1 MSLLSSDK
9 GGGSDFE
16 PVPTGTHV
24 ARCVT
29 VVDLG
34 FQDTPWGAK
43 EKVYIGFEVP
53 SVRVKWTKD
62 DVEHEGAAIIG
73 SQYTNS
79 IHPDSNLGKNLISWR
94 GKAFTEDEKAGFD
107 LFNILDVPC
116 MISVIHNTKGD
127 KTYANISTIMGTPKE
142 IDIPIRETD
151 LLAYS
156 PQDAAK
162 AGNFDKMPEW
172 LQKKCTEGHRTKD
185 NPPPTETD
193 NWFALPDGTKVNED
207 DPRHPD
213 FIPF

>member
-1 MSLLSSDK
+1 MALLSSDK

-16 PVPTGTHV
+16 PCPTGTHV
-24 ARCVT
+24 ARCVS

-79 IHPDSNLGKNLISWR
+79 IHPDSNLGQHLISWR
-94 GKAFTEDEKAGFD
+94 GKQFTEDEKAGFD

-127 KTYANISTIMGTPKE
+127 KTYANISAIMGAPKGVAV
-142 IDIPIRETD
+142 PARETD
-151 LLAYS
+151 LLAYT
-156 PQDAAK
+156 PQDPSK
-162 AGNFDKMPEW
+162 AGNFDKLPEW
-172 LQKKCTEGHRTKD
+172 LQKKCSGGQRMT
-185 NPPPTETD
+185 NSPAPPT
-193 NWFALPDGTKVNED
+193 DGFD
-207 DPRHPD
+207 DD
-213 FIPF
+213 IPF

>member
-1 MSLLSSDK
+1 MSLMSSDK
-9 GGGSDFE
+9 GGSSTFE
-16 PVPTGTHV
+16 PVPTGAHV

-34 FQDTPWGAK
+34 FQHTAWGNK
-43 EKVYIGFEVP
+43 EMVYIGFEVP

-62 DVEHEGAAIIG
+62 DVDHEGAAIIG
-73 SQYTNS
+73 NRYTNS

-127 KTYANISTIMGTPKE
+127 KTYANISAIMGAPVGTN
-142 IDIPIRETD
+142 IPARETD
-151 LLAYS
+151 ILAYT

-172 LQKKCTEGHRTKD
+172 LQKICSEGHRMQAPD
-185 NPPPTETD
+185 PGISD
-193 NWFALPDGTKVNED
+193 WFELPDGTKVNSD
-207 DPRHPD
+207 DPRHPE

>member
-1 MSLLSSDK
+1 MPLMSSDK

-16 PVPTGTHV
+16 PCPTGTHV
-24 ARCVT
+24 ARCVS

-79 IHPDSNLGKNLISWR
+79 IHPDSNLGQHLISWR
-94 GKAFTEDEKAGFD
+94 GKSFTEDEKAGFD

-127 KTYANISTIMGTPKE
+127 KTYANISAIMGAPKGVA
-142 IDIPIRETD
+142 IPARETD

-156 PQDAAK
+156 PQDPAK
-162 AGNFDKMPEW
+162 AVNFDKLPEW
-172 LQKKCTEGHRTKD
+172 LQKKCSAGHRMAD
-185 NPPPTETD
+185 SPNEYQAPPP
-193 NWFALPDGTKVNED
+193 D
-207 DPRHPD
+207 DFD
-213 FIPF
+213 DDIPF